1 MKHSY
6 KVGCSIQNLR
16 GIREFIRNALRP
28 YGISEMHISELVLA
42 VDEMSSNLM
51 IHAHQCNPDDL
62 FELTVEVKDNR
73 IIFELIDEKN
83 VFDINAF
90 SEPSLNELISKKR
103 KGGLGI
109 RLVKS
114 IMDSV
119 EYQNRNGQI
128 VCRLMKKFSK
138 H

>member
-1 MKHSY
+1 MKYSY
-6 KVGCSIQNLR
+6 KVGCSIQNLK
-16 GIREFIRNALRP
+16 GIREFIRQALLP
-28 YGISEMHISELVLA
+28 HGMSELEISELVLA

-51 IHAHQCNPDDL
+51 IHAHQCNPDDR
-62 FELTVEVKDNR
+62 FELTVEVKDNH

-83 VFDINAF
+83 VFDINTF
-90 SEPSLNELISKKR
+90 NTPTLHELITEKR

-114 IMDSV
+114 IMDAV
-119 EYQNRNGQI
+119 EYDQRNGQSI
-128 VCRLMKKFSK
+128 CRLIKKRNK